1 LLSSCASV
9 GAENVSS
16 LKLVHAFQPLPIMK
30 ELSVVAWHATFAVRR
45 LQEMGFVVDNPV
57 FGKNSR
63 CTVVFVFSIYLAY
76 WAL

>member
-1 LLSSCASV
+1 
-9 GAENVSS
+9 
-16 LKLVHAFQPLPIMK
+16 MK